1 MSSID
6 MPQRALSEFINIGQY
21 SHVSVYGADG
31 KQTARTFDAENRLT
45 WSTGTA
51 ATPIL
56 RKHRAFSAPA
66 RNFKGKP
73 PRQRTF

>member
-6 MPQRALSEFINIGQY
+6 MPQRALSKPVNIGKY
-21 SHVSVYGADG
+21 SHASVYGADG

-45 WSTGTA
+45 WSTATA

-56 RKHRAFSAPA
+56 RKHRAFSALA

-73 PRQRTF
+73 LGQRTF